1 MKIGILGAGAVG
13 QSFARAVLAHGHT
26 VMLSSRNPDSAEMK
40 TIISELGDHAK
51 AGTVAQTIAYGDVVA
66 LALRPD
72 AIQAVAKSG
81 DWTGKIVIDMS
92 NQFEGAIPS
101 GQATA
106 NLLIGAHVV
115 KALNSIGAEHY
126 PNPKFGDEN
135 ASMFIA
141 GDDDNAKKVVSDLI
155 TQLGF
160 DVVNVGG
167 LADSR
172 HLDALAQLWVH
183 LAMRSG
189 LGRNFA
195 LRLIRK

>member
-26 VMLSSRNPDSAEMK
+26 VMLSSRNPESAEMK
-40 TIISELGDHAK
+40 TIIAELGDHAQ
-51 AGTVAQTIAYGDVVA
+51 AGTVPQTIAYGEVLA

-72 AIQAVAKSG
+72 AIQDVAKTG

-92 NQFEGAIPS
+92 NQFGGAIPS

-106 NLLIGAHVV
+106 NALTGAHVV
-115 KALNSIGAEHY
+115 KAFNTIGTEHY

-135 ASMFIA
+135 ATLFIA
-141 GDDDNAKKVVSDLI
+141 GDNAHAKKVVSDLI

-172 HLDALAQLWVH
+172 HLDVLAQLWVH
-183 LAMRSG
+183 LAMRGG

>member
-1 MKIGILGAGAVG
+1 MKIGILGAGTVG
-13 QSFARAVLAHGHT
+13 QSLARAVLAQGHT
-26 VMLSSRNPDSAEMK
+26 VMLSSRNPESTEMK
-40 TIISELGDHAK
+40 TLITELGDHTQ
-51 AGTVAQTIAYGDVVA
+51 AGTVAQTIMYGEIIA

-72 AIQAVAKSG
+72 AIQDVAKSG

-92 NQFEGAIPS
+92 NQFGGAIPS

-115 KALNSIGAEHY
+115 KAFNTIGAEHY
-126 PNPKFGDEN
+126 PNPTFGDEN
-135 ASMFIA
+135 ATLFIA
-141 GDDDNAKKVVSDLI
+141 GDDDHAKKVVSDLI

-160 DVVNVGG
+160 DVVSVGG

-183 LAMRSG
+183 LAMRGG
-189 LGRNFA
+189 LGRNFG